1 MKHAAKNHKKKRLS
15 ILCVEL
21 KSAPNNKDI
30 YDINFLLQS
39 KIKFKQ
45 SHARSAVML

>member
-1 MKHAAKNHKKKRLS
+1 MWQRITKKRLS

-21 KSAPNNKDI
+21 KSAANNKDI

-39 KIKFKQ
+39 KIKFEQ
-45 SHARSAVML
+45 SHARHEVL